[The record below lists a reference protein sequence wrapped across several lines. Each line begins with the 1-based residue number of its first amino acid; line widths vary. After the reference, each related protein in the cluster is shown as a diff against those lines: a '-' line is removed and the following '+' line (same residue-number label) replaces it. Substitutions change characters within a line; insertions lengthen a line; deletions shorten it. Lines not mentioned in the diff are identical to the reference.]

1 MTKAFFKINNRLNLD
16 GIDNNIKI
24 DINSIKSQ
32 KNKLWFNKKC
42 DNENEKNDNCFRIK
56 NINLNSGYSSCF
68 FNKNH
73 WDLSPF
79 SLSAQRF
86 PIKTQTKLVC
96 MYDKIN
102 KSIQNKQKNIN
113 ECKCNIEGCG
123 QFYKGINSFNK
134 NTYNSYFSPTTPSSN
149 PSNLPQTLSKTRG
162 IPTEFSSKR
171 PLTAT
176 PNVRKFSGFSSRKN
190 AEVLQK
196 QRPQTSIYSDNK
208 FNEDKNSS
216 RDMSKCLINCF
227 TVNGKVNFG
236 GELEECKKNSEG
248 ELTNKESIFNN
259 PTHLTPTYQFN
270 KTVGKFYSCS
280 NNSHVTI
287 KRKKKL
293 EILNNLYFDT
303 DPYSEEESQITES
316 IISSEFI
323 NSNSTCKNKKFNT
336 GSNNNRKIRVQSAKP
351 GMRKI

>member
-1 MTKAFFKINNRLNLD
+1 
-16 GIDNNIKI
+16 
-24 DINSIKSQ
+24 
-32 KNKLWFNKKC
+32 
-42 DNENEKNDNCFRIK
+42 
-56 NINLNSGYSSCF
+56 
-68 FNKNH
+68 
-73 WDLSPF
+73 
-79 SLSAQRF
+79 
-86 PIKTQTKLVC
+86 
-96 MYDKIN
+96 
-102 KSIQNKQKNIN
+102 
-113 ECKCNIEGCG
+113 
-123 QFYKGINSFNK
+123 
-134 NTYNSYFSPTTPSSN
+134 
-149 PSNLPQTLSKTRG
+149 
-162 IPTEFSSKR
+162 
-171 PLTAT
+171 
-176 PNVRKFSGFSSRKN
+176 
-190 AEVLQK
+190 
-196 QRPQTSIYSDNK
+196 
-208 FNEDKNSS
+208 
-216 RDMSKCLINCF
+216 MSKCLINCF